1 MAVFDVEF
9 RRAGAQQSP
18 SPNSLEELA
27 ERLRGQLRR
36 PKSVERTSRSLA
48 ETCRRIVS
56 ECDLSARRIVTE
68 IATRREWSEELVRA
82 SLRELIRPFVREET
96 LTNFARQDGARAQ
109 LIGFV
114 MAGNIP
120 GAGLHEVI
128 TALLAGCA
136 VMIKPAT
143 SEPVFFAGFAE
154 VLAQIDPE
162 LASRLVVLLWS
173 RERVKLSIAMQRQCD
188 RLLIF
193 GNDET
198 VARFVELSGGTFGAA
213 RPIGFGARVSGAVL
227 AMEPRRSQED
237 LARAIALDV
246 TLFEQ
251 CGCLSP
257 HHIFVLDS
265 TEGKIAQSFAAEL
278 ASELEKLASGAL
290 PVPQRLSPESAAAIR
305 HTREQARWRSL
316 ADKAVKLWEGPLP
329 GWTVI
334 YDRDASFQESPGY
347 RTVFVSSFSDII
359 DLQRRFAPMKGRLE
373 ACAHFVDNSALQW
386 ADELRHVIEA
396 AGASYVCA
404 PGRMQSPPIDWP
416 HGGGIF
422 SRMIRG
428 E

>member
-1 MAVFDVEF
+1 MAVFDPELG
-9 RRAGAQQSP
+9 RADARQSL

-27 ERLRGQLRR
+27 ERLRGRLAHPQ
-36 PKSVERTSRSLA
+36 PIERTSRSLA
-48 ETCRRIVS
+48 ETCRQIIS
-56 ECDLSARRIVTE
+56 EHDLIARRIVNE
-68 IATRREWSEELVRA
+68 IATGRGWSEELVRA
-82 SLRELIRPFVREET
+82 SLRELVRPFVSEEI
-96 LTNFARQDGARAQ
+96 LTSFARQTGSRAQ

-136 VMIKPAT
+136 AMIKPAI
-143 SEPVFFAGFAE
+143 SEPTFFAGFAE
-154 VLAQIDPE
+154 ILAQIDPE
-162 LASRLVVLLWS
+162 LASRLAVLLWS
-173 RERVKLSIAMQRQCD
+173 RERVELSIAMQRRCD

-193 GNDET
+193 GDDET
-198 VARFVELSGGTFGAA
+198 VARFAELSGGTFGTA

-227 AMEPRRSQED
+227 AMEPRGSQKD
-237 LARAIALDV
+237 LARAMAWDV

-257 HHIFVLDS
+257 HHIFVLDAQ
-265 TEGKIAQSFAAEL
+265 GKVAQSFATEL
-278 ASELEKLASGAL
+278 ARELENLASGAL
-290 PVPQRLSPESAAAIR
+290 PIPQRLPSESAAAIR
-305 HTREQARWRSL
+305 YAREQARWRSV
-316 ADKAVKLWEGPLP
+316 AGKIVELWEGPLS

-347 RTVFVSSFSDII
+347 RTVFISPFANVI
-359 DLQRRFAPMKGRLE
+359 DLQGRFAPVKGRLE
-373 ACAHFVDNSALQW
+373 ACAFCTDNPASQW
-386 ADELRHVIEA
+386 ADGLRRVIEA